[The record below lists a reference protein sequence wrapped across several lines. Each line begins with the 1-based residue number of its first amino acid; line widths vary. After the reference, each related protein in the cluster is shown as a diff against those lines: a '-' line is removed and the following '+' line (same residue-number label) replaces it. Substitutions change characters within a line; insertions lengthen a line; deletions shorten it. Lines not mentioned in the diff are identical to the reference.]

1 MNSTALRTPQVRKY
15 YGNSGVT
22 ILQQNNSSSRAF
34 CIGVWTKTGSRDE
47 ARGEEGLC
55 HFLEHMLFKGTVHRN
70 AFEIVHRL
78 ESLGGGLD
86 GFTSRDLTCYYARC
100 LDEHA
105 PVAIE
110 VLADMS
116 QYSRLDP
123 DEIEK
128 EKRVVL
134 EEIQSVEDTPDD
146 WIHDLFAKSVWGTHP
161 IAEPIQGTPQ
171 YVVGFTRERLCRYLE
186 RHYVPERIVI
196 AAAGNLEYETLVDL
210 VRRWF
215 VMDGRGASLLE
226 RNPPAFT
233 EQAVLH
239 YRKEIG

>member
-1 MNSTALRTPQVRKY
+1 MLSGNFQKTQLENGLRIVTEQVPYVR
-15 YGNSGVT
+15 S
-22 ILQQNNSSSRAF
+22 ISL
-34 CIGVWTKTGSRDE
+34 GVWIEVGSRDE
-47 ARGEEGLC
+47 QKEEQGIS

-70 AFEIVHRL
+70 GFEIVHSL

-110 VLADMS
+110 VLGDML

-171 YVVGFTRERLCRYLE
+171 YVVEFTRERLCRYLE
-186 RHYVPERIVI
+186 MHYVPERIV
-196 AAAGNLEYETLVDL
+196 
-210 VRRWF
+210 
-215 VMDGRGASLLE
+215 
-226 RNPPAFT
+226 
-233 EQAVLH
+233 
-239 YRKEIG
+239 